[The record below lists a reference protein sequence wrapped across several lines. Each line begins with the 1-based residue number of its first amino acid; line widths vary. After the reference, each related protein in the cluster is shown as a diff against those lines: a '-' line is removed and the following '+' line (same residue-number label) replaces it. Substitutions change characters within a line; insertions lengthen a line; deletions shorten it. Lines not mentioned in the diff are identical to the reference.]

1 MASPYV
7 INLDSRP
14 DRWAALSRDWRGVF
28 PLSRVSAVSA
38 SPGWL
43 GCALSHVKA
52 VEDAKQRGDPYVLV
66 WEDDCTPFNH
76 TPSQVRDLWNEV
88 LYKLSLYKGEWD
100 VVTGGT
106 TNADQGSTFN
116 PTLSTRNVNVYD
128 LPFGFTTHWV
138 LYNSSSYDRMIA
150 WKNVQAPQI
159 DVYIYQQF
167 RVKIILPFLAV
178 QANGYSNIQGGTTS
192 YNDLFMN
199 AERTFRRSS
208 TFGSKT
214 SLAAIVQSP
223 LARVATPKF
232 MAR

>member
-7 INLDSRP
+7 INLDSRT
-14 DRWAALSRDWRGVF
+14 DRWTTLSRDWMGVF
-28 PLSRVSAVSA
+28 PLTRLPAVLA

-43 GCALSHVKA
+43 GCGLSHVKA
-52 VEDAKQRGDPYVLV
+52 VEEAKLRGDPYVLV
-66 WEDDCTPFNH
+66 WEDDCTTFNH
-76 TPSQVRDLWNEV
+76 TPTQIRDLWNEV

-100 VVTGGT
+100 IVTGGT
-106 TNADQGSTFN
+106 TNADNGSTFN
-116 PTLSTRNVNVYD
+116 PTLSTRNVSVYD

-150 WKNVQAPQI
+150 WKNIQSPQI

-167 RVKIILPFLAV
+167 RVKVVLPFLAV
-178 QANGYSNIQGGTTS
+178 QASGYSNIQGGTVK
-192 YNDLFMN
+192 YNDLFRKT
-199 AERTFRRSS
+199 ERSFRRPT

-214 SLAAIVQSP
+214 SLSTIVQSP
-223 LARVATPKF
+223 FVRVATPKF